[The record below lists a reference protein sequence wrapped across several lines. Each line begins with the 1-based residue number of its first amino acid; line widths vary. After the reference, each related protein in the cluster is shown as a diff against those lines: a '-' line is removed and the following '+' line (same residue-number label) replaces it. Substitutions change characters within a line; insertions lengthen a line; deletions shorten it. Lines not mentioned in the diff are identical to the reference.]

1 MHSVIFYKCCFIA
14 AWVLLITC
22 PNILAAQDQS
32 LKVAFKLGPL
42 ITHRTSIPQELRGLH
57 PSGLEL
63 NWSRSFNGDKSWH
76 HAWGLPQY
84 GLSAGYW
91 NLDQP
96 EYLGQL
102 MYLNAFFQKDLL
114 RKTSKH
120 DLNVRIGTGVSYH
133 TEKYDSIK
141 NTINNLNSQSI
152 NLMLEISME
161 YQFAIQKRLYG
172 SIGLGINHFSNAST
186 QFPNIGLNIP
196 YIKTGLTYRWKDA
209 GFLKD
214 DPPEVSSSKHPPYWN
229 ALLSLASKSAGQEFQ
244 DNDIAYSLSVSY
256 LIPVD
261 KKLTFVSSIDYMY
274 NNTIRKILQNT
285 TADQKRLGL
294 AIGWQLDF
302 GQTAFQICIGH
313 YIYRPEKSIDE
324 AIYHRFGLRHHI
336 YKGLFLSAQ
345 LKSHKVRADVLEWGV
360 GIRF

>member
-1 MHSVIFYKCCFIA
+1 MLQIKFIFIFYCVLFILTGNE
-14 AWVLLITC
+14 VLAQ
-22 PNILAAQDQS
+22 NIQIS
-32 LKVAFKLGPL
+32 FYYKSGTL
-42 ITHRTSIPQELRGLH
+42 ITHRASIPQELRGLH
-57 PSGLEL
+57 PTGLEL
-63 NWSRSFNGDKSWH
+63 NWSRSFKGDKSWH
-76 HAWGLPQY
+76 HAWGRPQY

-102 MYLNAFFQKDLL
+102 MYLKAFFQKDLL
-114 RKTSKH
+114 RKASKH
-120 DLNVRIGTGVSYH
+120 DLNIRIGTGVSYH

-141 NTINNLNSQSI
+141 NTVNNLNSQSI
-152 NLMLEISME
+152 NLMLEISMD

-172 SIGLGINHFSNAST
+172 SIGFGINHFSNAST

-196 YIKTGLTYRWKDA
+196 YIKAGLSYRWKDA

-214 DPPEVSSSKHPPYWN
+214 DPSEVSSSKHPPYWN

-244 DNDIAYSLSVSY
+244 DNDIAYSLSISY

-274 NNTIRKILQNT
+274 NNTIRRILQNT
-285 TADQKRLGL
+285 AADQKRLGI

-313 YIYRPEKSIDE
+313 YIHRPEKSIDE
-324 AIYHRFGLRHHI
+324 AVYHRFGLRHHI
-336 YKGLFLSAQ
+336 YKGLFISAQ
-345 LKSHKVRADVLEWGV
+345 LKSHKVRADVLEWGL